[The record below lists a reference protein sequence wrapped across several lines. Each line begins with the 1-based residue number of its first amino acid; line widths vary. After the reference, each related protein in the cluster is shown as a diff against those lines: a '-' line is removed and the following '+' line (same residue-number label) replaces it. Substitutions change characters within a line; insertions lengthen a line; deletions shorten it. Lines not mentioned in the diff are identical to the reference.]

1 MENKIYKATSICIDR
16 LFNSGNI
23 DKAALAN
30 LRNSKSL
37 NDSYAIIVWPIIF
50 EAINKAYKHASK
62 EEINQVLSQNGAP
75 TITETAIYT
84 ALCCYAIFQQGTDQK
99 VYGSIREEN
108 ESERGQNLFSA
119 LRKISGLTSKMDDA
133 IKTSL
138 DRRVDM
144 TLAMTNSTSI
154 INSVVHLLR
163 ILKSKSNN
171 VQVKIDFAQLA
182 SDLFFMQLNRA
193 NARKISLKWGQD
205 YYYWHDND
213 KKENKSK
220 EK

>member
-1 MENKIYKATSICIDR
+1 MEDKIYKITTICIER
-16 LFNSGNI
+16 LFNNGNI

-37 NDSYAIIVWPIIF
+37 NDRYATVVWPIIF
-50 EAINKAYKHASK
+50 EAINKAYKKASK
-62 EEINQVLSQNGAP
+62 KEINKVLSQNGTP

-99 VYGSIREEN
+99 VFGSIQEED
-108 ESERGQNLFSA
+108 EAERGQKLFSA
-119 LRKISGLTSKMDDA
+119 LRKISNLTSKMDEA
-133 IKTSL
+133 TKTSL
-138 DRRVDM
+138 DKRVDM
-144 TLAMTNSTSI
+144 TLAMSNPTSV

-163 ILKSKSNN
+163 ILKSKNNN
-171 VQVKIDFAQLA
+171 VQVKVDFAQLA
-182 SDLFFMQLNRA
+182 SDLFFIQLNRT
-193 NARKISLKWGQD
+193 NARKTSLKWGQE
-205 YYYWHDND
+205 YYYWNDND